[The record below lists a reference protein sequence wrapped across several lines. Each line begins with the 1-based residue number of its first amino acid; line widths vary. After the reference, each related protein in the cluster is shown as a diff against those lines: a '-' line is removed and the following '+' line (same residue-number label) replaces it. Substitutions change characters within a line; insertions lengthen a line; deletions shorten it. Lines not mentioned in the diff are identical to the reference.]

1 MVDDEVKNLPTQQQI
16 QHHIKTRYEREQ
28 ELISSGL
35 VDEIK
40 KRFRYNSSISDEY
53 YMLITDYID
62 CLNEV
67 NDSLHIDA
75 VQIVNALPQLITS
88 IKEIDLGGVHGRTD
102 EHDITMNSKLD
113 YEQKKL
119 YFFHEMTHAIQT
131 TKINGR
137 EICSFYNGND
147 GMFLTEGA
155 TQYTAEILYH
165 VSNGTNIDYKEQRGV
180 VRGQS
185 EHRTYSPLSE
195 YQLNGNMIQ
204 LLSKTINLPIPD
216 ILAMGYRKDGREILK
231 QWYETYEN
239 NAISF
244 DELMSNLEKI
254 YDIDKLVIAGYSSQL
269 SGEPV
274 NIQRQNGQTFKGNL
288 QLENDLIIQTE
299 RDLMASFIGN
309 HDENYIFQNYEE
321 FCASLTTPKL
331 RVEFL
336 GAVKELQEFVKQNG
350 MQNEND
356 MTLRKT
362 LGFANMNYMSIV
374 LIIITILIAVFIII
388 KMF

>member
-1 MVDDEVKNLPTQQQI
+1 MKN
-16 QHHIKTRYEREQ
+16 RYEREQ

-35 VDEIK
+35 VEEIK
-40 KRFRYNSSISDEY
+40 RRFGYNSSISNEY

-62 CLNEV
+62 SLNQV
-67 NDSLHIDA
+67 NSSLHVDP
-75 VQIVNALPQLITS
+75 VQIINALPQLITS

-102 EHDITMNSKLD
+102 EHDITMNNKLD

-131 TKINGR
+131 TKVNNQ
-137 EICSFYNGND
+137 EVCSFYNGND

-165 VSNGTNIDYKEQRGV
+165 VSNGTNVNYREQRGV

-204 LLSKTINLPIPD
+204 LLSKVIDLPVPD
-216 ILAMGYRKDGREILK
+216 ILSMGFRKDGREILK

-239 NAISF
+239 NAIGF

-254 YDIDKLVIAGYSSQL
+254 YDIDKLVIAGYSNQL

-288 QLENDLIIQTE
+288 QMENDIIVQTE
-299 RDLMASFIGN
+299 RNLMASFIGN

-321 FCASLTTPKL
+321 FCASLTTPSL

-350 MQNEND
+350 MHNEND

-374 LIIITILIAVFIII
+374 LIIITILITAFIII